1 MAQYVSHC
9 HRRVELERLEK
20 RLGGDVDFRPGL
32 RFKAMLDMEGKVV
45 QLSVQEGG
53 ADRALFVG
61 RWWGGEDLAKG
72 PRRGHT
78 GARPVCCNQRL

>member
-53 ADRALFVG
+53 ADRALFEVRG
-61 RWWGGEDLAKG
+61 ALIEAKFSLGVSSSCKGG
-72 PRRGHT
+72 
-78 GARPVCCNQRL
+78 